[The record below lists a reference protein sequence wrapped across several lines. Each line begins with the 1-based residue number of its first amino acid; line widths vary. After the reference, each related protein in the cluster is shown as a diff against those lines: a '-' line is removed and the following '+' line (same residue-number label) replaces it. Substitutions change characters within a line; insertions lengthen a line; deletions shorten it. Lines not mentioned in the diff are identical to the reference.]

1 MTAAGA
7 APILELERLTRRF
20 GETTA
25 VADLSLE
32 IAPGELVT
40 LLGPSGCG
48 KTTTLRMI
56 AGFET
61 PTAGRIRLDGR
72 DITRT
77 PPQRRGFGMVFQNY
91 ALFPHLDVAG
101 NVAFGLEG
109 KGIPRHEIRRRVE
122 EALALVDLEGYGSRR
137 VQQLSGGQQQ
147 RVALARALAPE
158 PRILLLDEPLSNLD
172 ATLRERTRTELR
184 SLLER
189 LGITAIFV
197 THDQEE
203 AFALAD
209 RIAIME
215 RGRLVQVGSPEELYR
230 RPATPFVAT
239 FLGRANFLDA
249 RVVERAGERLLCE
262 LPGGVHWWLTAGYGR
277 ADGAATAPGERIR
290 IMVRPE
296 DLVIVPADG
305 EDGPSVPASAAA
317 AAVGGERRI
326 GGAGEVSDEARGFG
340 AAGAVTDKA
349 HVGGGGAA
357 PLTLNAT
364 VVQRHFA
371 GPSTGYL
378 VRVGETELIV
388 MGRPGDALPNQPVR
402 LRLAPDACPVIFDAT
417 PQKISPTPSDTSG
430 V

>member
-147 RVALARALAPE
+147 RVAIARALAMKPKVM
-158 PRILLLDEPLSNLD
+158 LFDEPTSALD
-172 ATLRERTRTELR
+172 AELVNEVLQVMRSLSEEGMTMVVVTHELRFAREVGHEVLFVDGGGIVECAPPDQIFDNPQDERTRVFLSALR
-184 SLLER
+184 
-189 LGITAIFV
+189 
-197 THDQEE
+197 
-203 AFALAD
+203 
-209 RIAIME
+209 
-215 RGRLVQVGSPEELYR
+215 
-230 RPATPFVAT
+230 
-239 FLGRANFLDA
+239 
-249 RVVERAGERLLCE
+249 
-262 LPGGVHWWLTAGYGR
+262 
-277 ADGAATAPGERIR
+277 
-290 IMVRPE
+290 
-296 DLVIVPADG
+296 
-305 EDGPSVPASAAA
+305 
-317 AAVGGERRI
+317 
-326 GGAGEVSDEARGFG
+326 
-340 AAGAVTDKA
+340 
-349 HVGGGGAA
+349 
-357 PLTLNAT
+357 
-364 VVQRHFA
+364 
-371 GPSTGYL
+371 
-378 VRVGETELIV
+378 
-388 MGRPGDALPNQPVR
+388 
-402 LRLAPDACPVIFDAT
+402 
-417 PQKISPTPSDTSG
+417 
-430 V
+430 